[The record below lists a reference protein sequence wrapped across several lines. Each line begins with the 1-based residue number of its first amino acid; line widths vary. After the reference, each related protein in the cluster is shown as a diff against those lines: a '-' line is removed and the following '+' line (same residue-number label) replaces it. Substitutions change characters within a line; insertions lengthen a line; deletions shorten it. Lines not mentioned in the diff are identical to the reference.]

1 MEPRSASINDGT
13 DFHLRILL
21 SPDER
26 TTLSRFRFGY
36 DRGKNFGIHRSIHTS
51 THRISYRIAP
61 ALAKHARPA
70 TTAAQSAGA
79 SRLERAS
86 ARRRCSTHS
95 LTSHLNGPWR
105 AAAAAVAAARDKDG
119 ARMGQGWLAGWQAGL
134 ALCLWR
140 ENRWGCETLLGFA
153 LIRNETARRCRLQHH
168 TIPRCSIASMVMCRA
183 HCDVVFCFQAIV
195 LLRSLTEY

>member
-1 MEPRSASINDGT
+1 MMEQIFISASCFPQT
-13 DFHLRILL
+13 
-21 SPDER
+21 SAQP
-26 TTLSRFRFGY
+26 SRFRFGY

-70 TTAAQSAGA
+70 TTAAQRAGA

-86 ARRRCSTHS
+86 ARRRRSTHS

-105 AAAAAVAAARDKDG
+105 AAAAARDKDG